1 MTIEFLESYKSK
13 LRQLDLIR
21 EELKAEYLKGID
33 PSQVSVQS
41 GKTGDPTAVFAL
53 RSIELKEKLSAEYDK
68 LVSDIK
74 AIHDYIFSIED
85 DECREIAIRRCIK
98 GEIYEQIGEAMYMHK
113 TTAFYKLR
121 RYINQH
127 STNSTT

>member
-1 MTIEFLESYKSK
+1 MNILFLESYITKT
-13 LRQLDLIR
+13 RQLDMLR

-33 PSQVSVQS
+33 PAQISIQS

-53 RSIELKEKLSAEYDK
+53 RSIELKEKLSAEFDQ

-74 AIHDYIFSIED
+74 EIQEYIFSIAD
-85 DECREIAIRRCIK
+85 PECREIAIRRCIK
-98 GEIYEQIGEAMYMHK
+98 GETYEQIGEAMYMHK

-127 STNSTT
+127 STNSTA

>member
-13 LRQLDLIR
+13 VRQLDLIR

-53 RSIELKEKLSAEYDK
+53 RSIELREKLSSEFNK
-68 LVSDIK
+68 LVSEIK
-74 AIHDYIFSIED
+74 NIQNYIFSID
-85 DECREIAIRRCIK
+85 DSECKEVAIRRCIK
-98 GEIYEQIGEAMYMHK
+98 GETYEQIGEAMFMHR
-113 TTAFYKLR
+113 TTVRRKLQK
-121 RYINQH
+121 YIIENQL
-127 STNSTT
+127 

>member
-13 LRQLDLIR
+13 VRQMDLIR

-33 PSQVSVQS
+33 PSQISVQS

-53 RSIELKEKLSAEYDK
+53 RSIELKEKLSAEFNQ

-74 AIHDYIFSIED
+74 EIQDYIFSIAD
-85 DECREIAIRRCIK
+85 PECREIAIRRCIK
-98 GEIYEQIGEAMYMHK
+98 GETYEHIGEAMYMHK

-121 RYINQH
+121 RYIKH
-127 STNSTT
+127 STNSTK

>member
-13 LRQLDLIR
+13 VRQLDLIR

-53 RSIELKEKLSAEYDK
+53 RSIELKEKLSSEFNK
-68 LVSDIK
+68 LVREIK
-74 AIHDYIFSIED
+74 NIQNYIFSIED
-85 DECREIAIRRCIK
+85 HECKEVAIRRCIK
-98 GEIYEQIGEAMYMHK
+98 GETYEQIGEAMFMHR
-113 TTAFYKLR
+113 TTARRKLQK
-121 RYINQH
+121 YVAHNAH
-127 STNSTT
+127 

>member
-13 LRQLDLIR
+13 VRQMDLIR

-33 PSQVSVQS
+33 PSQISVQS

-53 RSIELKEKLSAEYDK
+53 RSIELKEKLSAEFNQ

-74 AIHDYIFSIED
+74 EIQDYIFSIAD
-85 DECREIAIRRCIK
+85 PECREIAIRRFIK
-98 GEIYEQIGEAMYMHK
+98 GETYEHIGEAMYMHK

-121 RYINQH
+121 RYIKH
-127 STNSTT
+127 STNSTK

>member
-13 LRQLDLIR
+13 VRQLDLIQ
-21 EELKAEYLKGID
+21 EELKAENLKGID

-98 GEIYEQIGEAMYMHK
+98 GETYREIGDAMYMDR

-121 RYINQH
+121 RYIKH
-127 STNSTT
+127 STNSTN